1 MNFAAE
7 LFLSALGMMLT
18 IIVISEIVAKVLGLN
33 KGED

>member
-18 IIVISEIVAKVLGLN
+18 IVVISEIVAKILGSIG
-33 KGED
+33 GEE